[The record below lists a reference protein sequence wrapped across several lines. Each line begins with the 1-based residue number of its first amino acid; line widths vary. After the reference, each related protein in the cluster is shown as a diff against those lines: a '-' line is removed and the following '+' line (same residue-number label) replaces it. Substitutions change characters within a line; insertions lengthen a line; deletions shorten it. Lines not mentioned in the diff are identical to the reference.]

1 VAKGSECRGIYIC
14 MYVYIYIYIYGEGR
28 EIYIYI
34 YIYIYGEGIYIYIYI
49 YGEGRESGTQTRAFD
64 EAAVEAQTRAF
75 DEAAVEAR
83 DQDLIRFNVWA
94 LGFMVQGSGF
104 VRLLFKQGNQDFITE
119 VLF

>member
-1 VAKGSECRGIYIC
+1 MQHNKTGDPSDHRERILVKKTSKLTSIAMQEETWSEFGGSVAKGSECRGS
-14 MYVYIYIYIYGEGR
+14 MTFD
-28 EIYIYI
+28 
-34 YIYIYGEGIYIYIYI
+34 
-49 YGEGRESGTQTRAFD
+49 STLTRASD
-64 EAAVEAQTRAF
+64 Q
-75 DEAAVEAR
+75 AAVEAR

>member
-1 VAKGSECRGIYIC
+1 VKVEKD
-14 MYVYIYIYIYGEGR
+14 
-28 EIYIYI
+28 IYIYI
-34 YIYIYGEGIYIYIYI
+34 YIYIYGEGIYIYIYMVKVYIYIYI